1 MKIYSSVLAILAA
14 FLVATSAAFAQTPTA
29 SVVGRVTDSSGAVLP
44 GVTITIKN
52 PDTNI
57 SREAVS
63 NGAGDFTILYLNP
76 SRYVL
81 EASLAGFRTY
91 KRSEFTLEVEQ
102 KLRLDIRMEV
112 GSLTEVV
119 NVTEA
124 APVLNTESSVRGDVT
139 TKAEIAE
146 LPLAGRTFADLAY
159 LSGGVT
165 PKTDGADGS
174 YAVNGA
180 RADNAGFLIDG
191 MNNTQRRNTNAL
203 MNPPIEGIQEF
214 KMMTSGFSAEYG
226 RYAGGMLSVV
236 TKSGTNKLRGS
247 VYEFMRHDALDAKG
261 YFDPQKA
268 KLRRNQ
274 FGATFGGPVAIPK
287 IYDGRDKTFFMVT
300 WESLRET
307 AGQTQLQ
314 LVPTPAMLSGNFAGV
329 TNAAGTPINI
339 VDPLTKQPFPGN
351 QIQPGRLNPVA
362 INLASYFP
370 PPNLSGDS
378 LYNYAAQANGTD
390 KYDNVGVKLE
400 QTFGGTDRLAAS
412 YFRRSE
418 RSCDPLGNKGQLPY
432 FGTCNPTL
440 QELGYLKYLRT
451 LSSSLLLEVSANYS
465 HRTNNE
471 NWPLSG
477 DKDWAAATG
486 FYGTT
491 TDPIAAGP
499 PNTTITGY
507 ATIGVINAAPKIWDY
522 QNRQATVNL
531 SYLRGRHSIKLGADV
546 LRYDYLND
554 SWSDTRGRVTAQG
567 SWTGHSVADFM
578 LGYLQSTRRTLAPN
592 GPHDRATNF
601 ATYIQ
606 DDFKVSSSLTLNIG
620 LRYDLM
626 PPVRETR
633 GAMANYIPALG
644 KVVAA
649 GYGTMSQTD
658 FTNQIAA
665 VGLAPYVVMAAD
677 VGLPPTIVKTDKTDI
692 SPRFGFAWRVSEKA
706 KMVLRGGYGIFYGTD
721 SLYRADEFS
730 QVFPYAITQTFSRL
744 SSDPTVLT
752 LSTPFPLARV
762 GYSGVTS
769 SYGRTSTSPKTPYL
783 QAWNLAF
790 EHELRT
796 GTAIELAYS
805 GSKGTHLARR
815 YDINQPSLDALAQRP
830 MAAFGSIM
838 ITANG
843 SNSIYHSG
851 QVTVR
856 QRISNQFNLRA
867 SYTYAKSMDESSNT
881 GGVVQ
886 YNFPQAQDAAN
897 LHSEWG
903 RSDFD
908 MRHAFAGSVI
918 WSPQSTFWLA
928 RDWQIA
934 GTWQIYSGL
943 PFTPRVATSNFSG
956 VTFRPDRTG
965 PGTLADPNAN
975 AWYKVADFLV
985 VPAGAYRF
993 GNSGRN
999 ILSAPGTTQIN
1010 ASISRRFRLGGT
1022 RAIQL
1027 RVEAFN
1033 LPNIVNLGF
1042 PENNV
1047 DLPTAGSIRSEKGMR
1062 TMQIGLRFEF

>member
-1 MKIYSSVLAILAA
+1 MKTCRPVLAIVIALFVLA
-14 FLVATSAAFAQTPTA
+14 SAAYAQTPAA
-29 SVVGRVTDSSGAVLP
+29 SVVGRVTDASGAVLP
-44 GVTITIKN
+44 GVTITVKN

-63 NGAGDFTILYLNP
+63 NGSGDYTILYLNP

-91 KRSEFTLEVEQ
+91 KRSDFTLEVEQ
-102 KLRLDIRMEV
+102 KLRLDIRMEI
-112 GSLTEVV
+112 GALTEVV
-119 NVTEA
+119 TVTEKVA
-124 APVLNTESSVRGDVT
+124 VLNTESSVRGDVT
-139 TKAEIAE
+139 SKGEIAE

-203 MNPPIEGIQEF
+203 MNPPIEGVQEF

-247 VYEFMRHDALDAKG
+247 AYEFLRHDALDAKG
-261 YFDPQKA
+261 YFEQTKS
-268 KLRRNQ
+268 KLRRSQ
-274 FGATFGGPVAIPK
+274 FGATFGGPVVIPK
-287 IYDGRDKTFFMVT
+287 IYDGHDRTFFMVT
-300 WESLRET
+300 WESLREK
-307 AGQTQLQ
+307 AGQSQLQ

-329 TNAAGTPINI
+329 TNAAGAPITI
-339 VDPLTKQPFPGN
+339 VDPLTKLPFPGN
-351 QIQPGRLNPVA
+351 QIPANRLNPVA
-362 INLASYFP
+362 VNLASFYP
-370 PPNLSGDS
+370 APNLLGDS
-378 LYNYAAQANGTD
+378 LYNYAAQGSGTD
-390 KYDNVGVKLE
+390 NYDNIGIKVEQAVG
-400 QTFGGTDRLAAS
+400 GADRLSAS
-412 YFRRSE
+412 FFRRSE
-418 RSCDPLGNKGQLPY
+418 KSCDPLGNKGQLPF

-440 QELGYLKYLRT
+440 QLLSYVKYLKA
-451 LSSSLLLEVSANYS
+451 LSSSMLLEASVNYS

-471 NWPLSG
+471 HWPQSG

-491 TDPIAAGP
+491 TNPIAAGP

-507 ATIGVINAAPKIWDY
+507 SVIGAINAAPKVWDY

-531 SYLRGRHSIKLGADV
+531 SYLRGRHSFKVGADL
-546 LRYDYLND
+546 LRYDYVND
-554 SWSDTRGRVTAQG
+554 SWNDTRGRVTAQG
-567 SWTGHSVADFM
+567 SWTGHAVADFM

-601 ATYIQ
+601 AAYIQ
-606 DDFKVSSSLTLNIG
+606 DDFKVSSSLTLNLG

-626 PPVRETR
+626 PPVTELR
-633 GAMANYIPALG
+633 GAMANYIPSMG

-649 GYGTMSQTD
+649 GYGTMSQAD
-658 FTNQIAA
+658 FTSQITS
-665 VGLAPYVVMAAD
+665 VGLAPYVVMASD
-677 VGLPPTIVKTDKTDI
+677 VGLPATIVKPDKKDI
-692 SPRFGFAWRVSEKA
+692 SPRLGFAWRMFGRAST
-706 KMVLRGGYGIFYGTD
+706 VLRGGYGIFYGTD

-744 SSDPTVLT
+744 TSDPTVLT
-752 LSTPFPLARV
+752 LSTPFPLSRV

-805 GSKGTHLARR
+805 GSKGTNLARR
-815 YDINQPSLDALAQRP
+815 YDINQPSLAAVSARP

-838 ITANG
+838 VTANG

-856 QRISNQFNLRA
+856 QRISNVFNLRA

-886 YNFPQAQDAAN
+886 YNFPQAQDSNN

-908 MRHAFAGSVI
+908 MRHAFAGSAI
-918 WSPQSTFWLA
+918 WTPRSTFWLT

-956 VTFRPDRTG
+956 VTFRPDRIG
-965 PGTLADPNAN
+965 SGTLANPNAN
-975 AWYKVADFLV
+975 AWYNVADFVV

-1010 ASISRRFRLGGT
+1010 ASISRRFRLSGT
-1022 RAIQL
+1022 RAFQL

-1047 DLPTAGSIRSEKGMR
+1047 DLPTAGSIRSDKGMR